1 MVKTHDTDEPAGDWC
16 VRYNADDETM
26 PNDGIALLLLSDLR
40 REARK
45 QNAELAR
52 QTEIFRR
59 IDERLKRNGM
69 SLAKRNRK

>member
-1 MVKTHDTDEPAGDWC
+1 MADVRKFSTRDDAGEWTLDGQPTFLS
-16 VRYNADDETM
+16 R
-26 PNDGIALLLLSDLR
+26 DGIAVLFLADIR

-45 QNAELAR
+45 QTATL
-52 QTEIFRR
+52 QR